1 MGVDYTDWGTES
13 YGGGVVTGSDTTCSE
28 HSKQEYQTITAPEIT
43 VSARASY
50 NVAIV
55 SASTSKCQS
64 VGTFDFG
71 TGNELALNQDAGEV
85 YGRMG
90 AYGIIIQIK
99 ELSSGQGLKGVELPK
114 SGEDITFNLSLDSTF
129 TYTDE
134 NGTSHKLSLSDGTLD
149 SAYTPLIWSFDA
161 NLSGSSQ
168 QDGRT
173 IPVSTKCAD
182 SAPLNKLGSYYNSC
196 YDGGSWSITQN
207 SDGTYTVT
215 VSNCV
220 VNMEQ
225 LPYTNQAGN
234 VLSTT
239 PFYNPNNVD
248 NYWEIGTACISAG
261 EMWIV
266 QPFYETDEN
275 TPGNTLGTYI
285 VDEYG
290 DGTFTTVLSDTSLM
304 MTTESGNSL
313 AEVTDNS
320 NQAVTG
326 DDRVSQSMAI
336 TKPGT
341 ISQSIQYIKYDYSA
355 YNDPLT
361 DGCWG
366 TGQDWILAGDNLAI
380 EDWVSHDSAEGGY
393 TGVAYDVL
401 FKFDDAFFEPSSDK
415 SKIVASGVNGGSV
428 TKMYAAKSD
437 MNGWEHNGLNPDE
450 VGYDTEM
457 IYADIDDLVYFSTLE
472 DLEGNGYTC
481 VGVLLQ
487 YRGLVTEQMNH
498 IHSYIKGSCKSDVE
512 VDYVYM
518 VTHCCRVWNR
528 QELADASGISLGD
541 ILAKTKTEVNALVS
555 QYIPIAAQPD
565 SATPA
570 TIDYS
575 NGYPS
580 ECYWVNGGEDGVGTQ
595 SDNIRNYTKPYYDE
609 SGYVS
614 QTEGTLWGDSC
625 LVVGYTSNVTLNV
638 AQTTSNGAEKSSYD
652 MDTNQRTVD
661 YVVQGSI
668 IRNNGTFTTDTTQ
681 QTTVTM
687 TVTLPDGLSYL
698 EGSSYI
704 GGTYTSNGEG
714 IQGTVTDG
722 TLLTEDGTVTYTDEY
737 GNEVSVTLT
746 LGTDADGNTT
756 LTYTIAGY
764 TIGSDVTEYLD
775 KIYFSCTIGT
785 AGIEETDVKNNDS
798 LVTSVTIETTED
810 CNRDFNT
817 ENANYAETGILIS
830 KNSAISLV
838 KFADQSV
845 VDVGDEMGFTMNVG
859 NNGNSALSI
868 VAVDALPYQG
878 EPASSFS
885 GDVIVTEFSVTSGS
899 TADLDSLTFYYT
911 DSSNYQGIT
920 SESITTT
927 TGYSE
932 NSYFTDTNDWSELTL
947 TETKTLV
954 CDNEDIDHTHTDADC
969 YEVSYVAT
977 WDVSDDFKPTAIV
990 AVGTLAA
997 NTTLKMHIT
1006 ILLPDAKEGEYITNT
1021 LSRGNLSSTARCR
1034 TVNRT
1039 LSGLAWIDV
1048 DGDGYQDSDELTI
1061 SDVRVALLK
1070 LKDGL
1075 DDTDSSVV
1083 NKIENYEAVC
1093 YTDTMTAIV
1102 IKTGQQ
1108 IDVLR
1113 ATGVTDPTYIT
1124 TYTEGNYL
1132 FKNLSAGTYAV
1143 KFYTSEDDTGS
1154 FRFIDESTGE
1164 IYWSSPQNEGTDD
1177 TKDSDAEGIYI
1188 DSANA
1193 QSEGLQYTLIAGIE
1207 MPEASELE
1215 YATYSSPNH
1224 DSGVYKP
1231 VKRLRVVKYVYAND
1245 EENEPIPS
1253 EYKFLIDIDRVSGDD
1268 EVTVLDDY
1276 TTFALGTTEDISRYI
1291 DLDGEKGG
1299 TTFKLEEIVPM
1310 EYSLEE
1316 MIWIDTPET
1325 ETEQKALTA
1334 LLTADNGGKLA
1345 SQVLSSY
1352 NYGTVN
1358 DSKVTIYPGDD
1369 ITVILTNQPAH
1380 TSYFHHTASVTNSN
1394 TTKGTSG
1401 FGSIEDYDED
1411 TDSEST
1417 ASVTTLSMADVKIVA
1432 LVDYRTMKR
1441 RMDDQEGGDWN
1452 EAI

>member
-1 MGVDYTDWGTES
+1 SGT
-13 YGGGVVTGSDTTCSE
+13 T
-28 HSKQEYQTITAPEIT
+28 
-43 VSARASY
+43 
-50 NVAIV
+50 
-55 SASTSKCQS
+55 
-64 VGTFDFG
+64 
-71 TGNELALNQDAGEV
+71 
-85 YGRMG
+85 
-90 AYGIIIQIK
+90 
-99 ELSSGQGLKGVELPK
+99 
-114 SGEDITFNLSLDSTF
+114 
-129 TYTDE
+129 
-134 NGTSHKLSLSDGTLD
+134 
-149 SAYTPLIWSFDA
+149 
-161 NLSGSSQ
+161 
-168 QDGRT
+168 
-173 IPVSTKCAD
+173 
-182 SAPLNKLGSYYNSC
+182 
-196 YDGGSWSITQN
+196 
-207 SDGTYTVT
+207 
-215 VSNCV
+215 
-220 VNMEQ
+220 
-225 LPYTNQAGN
+225 
-234 VLSTT
+234 
-239 PFYNPNNVD
+239 
-248 NYWEIGTACISAG
+248 
-261 EMWIV
+261 
-266 QPFYETDEN
+266 
-275 TPGNTLGTYI
+275 GTYI

-290 DGTFTTVLSDTSLM
+290 DGTFTTVLSDTSLS
-304 MTTESGNSL
+304 MTTASGSTL
-313 AEVTDNS
+313 ATVTDNS
-320 NQAVTG
+320 NQAVTS
-326 DDRVSQSMAI
+326 DDKVSQSMAI

-341 ISQSIQYIKYDYSA
+341 ISQQIQYLKYNYNA

-366 TGQDWILAGDNLAI
+366 TGQDWILVGDNLTI
-380 EDWVSHDSAEGGY
+380 GGWVSHDSAEGGY

-401 FKFDDAFFEPSSDK
+401 IKFDDAFFEPTSVS
-415 SKIVASGVNGGSV
+415 ASGVNGGTV
-428 TKMYAAKSD
+428 TVMYAAKSD
-437 MNGWEHNGLNPDE
+437 RSGWEHNGLDPNE
-450 VGYDTEM
+450 SGYDTDM
-457 IYADIDDLVYFSTLE
+457 IYADIDDLVYFSRVDDLE
-472 DLEGNGYTC
+472 DAGYTC

-498 IHSYIKGSCKSDVE
+498 IHYYIKGSCKSDVE

-528 QELADASGISLGD
+528 EELAEASGTSLSD
-541 ILAKTKTEVNALVS
+541 LLAMTTSEVNALVKT
-555 QYIPIAAQPD
+555 YIPTVSD
-565 SATPA
+565 SSTP
-570 TIDYS
+570 DYS
-575 NGYPS
+575 SYPTT
-580 ECYWVNGGEDGVGTQ
+580 YWVNGGEDGVGTQ
-595 SDNIRNYTKPYYDE
+595 SDNIRNYTKPYYDDN
-609 SGYVS
+609 GYVS
-614 QTEGTLWGDSC
+614 QTEGYLWGDSC

-638 AQTTSNGAEKSSYD
+638 AQTTSSGGTKSSYD

-722 TLLTEDGTVTYTDEY
+722 TPLTEDGTVTYTDEY

-746 LGTDADGNTT
+746 IGKDADGNTT
-756 LTYTIAGY
+756 LTYTVAGY
-764 TIGSDVTEYLD
+764 TIGSDATEYLD

-810 CNRDFNT
+810 CNREFNT

-859 NNGNSALSI
+859 NNGNNALSI

-878 EPASSFS
+878 ESASFFT
-885 GDVIVTEFSVTSGS
+885 GNVIVTEFSVTSQS
-899 TADLDSLTFYYT
+899 TADLDDLTFYYT
-911 DSSNYQGIT
+911 DSDDYQGIT
-920 SESITTT
+920 SESITNKAD
-927 TGYSE
+927 YSE
-932 NSYFTDTNDWSELTL
+932 NSYFTDTNGWSKLTL
-947 TETKTLV
+947 TQTKTLV
-954 CDNEDIDHTHTDADC
+954 CDNEDVDHTHTDADC

-977 WDVSDDFKPTAIV
+977 WEVSDDFQPTAIV

-1006 ILLPDAKEGEYITNT
+1006 ILLPGAKEGEYITNT

-1048 DGDGYQDSDELTI
+1048 DGDGYQDSDESTI
-1061 SDVRVALLK
+1061 DGVMVALLK

-1075 DDTDSSVV
+1075 DDTDSEIV
-1083 NKIENYEAVC
+1083 NNINNYEAVC
-1093 YTDTMTAIV
+1093 YTDTDTAIV
-1102 IKTGQQ
+1102 ISTGQQ

-1113 ATGVTDPTYIT
+1113 ATGADDTFYIT
-1124 TYTEGNYL
+1124 DYTVGNYL
-1132 FKNLSAGTYAV
+1132 FNNLSAGTYAV
-1143 KFYTSEDDTGS
+1143 KFYTSKDDEES

-1164 IYWSSPQNEGTDD
+1164 IYWSSPQDADGADD
-1177 TKDSDAEGIYI
+1177 TKDSDAEGIYV
-1188 DSANA
+1188 DSDNA
-1193 QSEGLQYTLIAGIE
+1193 QSEGLQYTLIMGIE

-1231 VKRLRVVKYVYAND
+1231 VKRLRVVKYVYANG
-1245 EENEPIPS
+1245 EKNEPIPS

-1268 EVTVLDDY
+1268 EITVLDDY

-1325 ETEQKALTA
+1325 ETEQNALTA
-1334 LLTADNGGKLA
+1334 LLTADDGGNMA
-1345 SQVLSSY
+1345 SQVLGSY
-1352 NYGTVN
+1352 KPVTVDN
-1358 DSKVTIYPGDD
+1358 SKVTIYPGDD
-1369 ITVILTNQPAH
+1369 ITVILTNQPVH

-1401 FGSIEDYDED
+1401 FSSIKDYDED

-1417 ASVTTLSMADVKIVA
+1417 TSVTTLSMADVKIVA
-1432 LVDYRTMKR
+1432 LVDYRMMKR